1 MLNSKSLKFSVILGF
16 LCFLSFSF
24 AISAFLLEESFILSL
39 ELFELSSSSF
49 GFDLV
54 FDKTS
59 LSFGAVVT
67 LISASVFCFSY
78 SYMMEDPFQTRFLW
92 ILLAFVGSMNLLIF
106 SGSLF
111 FLFIGWDGLGITSF
125 ALIIYYQSYD
135 SLSAGFQTLMINRI
149 GDSLIVLSMFLFVIL
164 GQFSFITLPFNAW
177 IIPLVMILMF
187 AGLTKSAQ
195 YPFSSWLPA
204 AMAAPTPVSALVHS
218 STLVTAGIFLIIRLS
233 YWIPLS
239 SQGSSVLL
247 FCGAVTC
254 LLGGWAATYENDLK
268 KIIALSTLS
277 QLGVMVFCLG
287 LGMPSLSLFHL
298 YTHALFKALLFI
310 AAGHVLMAAFGAQD
324 IRLLGGVGVLMPFTS
339 AIFGVSSFC
348 LVGAPFLS
356 AFYSKHMILEKMF
369 MGPVSS
375 FSVVL
380 MLVATFFTAKYV
392 SRSMKCILWSKPN
405 YTLLSKSS
413 PLTVLLPMT
422 VLSIGAISSGKFI
435 FLIDASNLEGAFITS
450 LLGNLINLVTLSGVV
465 MGLFSLPGAKKSFF
479 LSTMF
484 FLTPIVSSSSKIIS
498 PLISKMNTL
507 DYGWL
512 EPSFMIKSSVSS
524 YGSLMASFF
533 TWPNMQLS
541 VVRGLFLFLGLLL
554 IVISFNL

>member
-1 MLNSKSLKFSVILGF
+1 MLNTKSLKFSVILF
-16 LCFLSFSF
+16 SLFSLSFCCGM
-24 AISAFLLEESFILSL
+24 SAFLLEDSMILSV
-39 ELFELSSSSF
+39 EIFEVSSSSF
-49 GFDLV
+49 AFDMV

-59 LSFGAVVT
+59 LSFASVVM
-67 LISASVFCFSY
+67 LISSSVFSFSY
-78 SYMMEDPFQTRFLW
+78 NYMSEDPFKERFLW

-106 SGSLF
+106 SGSVF

-125 ALIIYYQSYD
+125 ALIIYYQSFD

-149 GDSLIVLSMFLFVIL
+149 GDALIVLSTFLFVVL
-164 GQFSFITLPFNAW
+164 GQFSFISLPNNHWVFF
-177 IIPLVMILMF
+177 LVLILLF

-239 SQGSSVLL
+239 SEGCGVLL
-247 FCGAVTC
+247 FCGSVTC

-287 LGMPSLSLFHL
+287 LGLPFLSLFHL

-310 AAGHVLMAAFGAQD
+310 AAGHILMTSFGAQD
-324 IRLLGGVGVLMPFTS
+324 IRLLGGVGMLLPFTS
-339 AIFGVSSFC
+339 MVFGVSSFC

-369 MGPVSS
+369 MLSNS
-375 FSVVL
+375 TFSVVL

-392 SRSMKCILWSKPN
+392 SRSMKCILWSKSN
-405 YTLLSKSS
+405 YSVLSKSTN
-413 PLTVLLPMT
+413 LGVILPMS
-422 VLSIGAISSGKFI
+422 VLSIGAIYSGKFI
-435 FLIDASNLEGAFITS
+435 FLVDCSNLEMSYVSPLWGS
-450 LLGNLINLVTLSGVV
+450 LINLVTLVGVV
-465 MGLFSLPGAKKSFF
+465 MGSFSSSAPMNNFF
-479 LSTMF
+479 LSSMF
-484 FLTPIVSSSSKIIS
+484 FLTPMITFSSKMLS
-498 PLISKMNTL
+498 PLVKSVGSL

-512 EPSFMIKSSVSS
+512 EPSFLLKSNMFIMSS
-524 YGSLMASFF
+524 NLSAFF
-533 TWPNMQLS
+533 MWPNSHMSLLRS
-541 VVRGLFLFLGLLL
+541 GSIALMLFFIAYMLNF
-554 IVISFNL
+554 